1 MSSQEIRHEEGN
13 HPGPAQYV
21 RIALVLFVITVIE
34 VAIYYIEALEGLLVP
49 MLIVFSLLKFI
60 LVLLWFM
67 HLRFDTRIFAW
78 LFVTGLVLTF
88 SVFAVVLLTFFLQGG
103 AAPSP
108 PSLGG

>member
-1 MSSQEIRHEEGN
+1 MSSPEVRHEEGN

-34 VAIYYIEALEGLLVP
+34 VAIYYVEALEGVLVP

-60 LVLLWFM
+60 LVVLWFM
-67 HLRFDTRIFAW
+67 HLRFDTRIFTW
-78 LFVTGLVLTF
+78 LFVSGIVLTL

-103 AAPSP
+103 AAPAP
-108 PSLGG
+108 PGLGG